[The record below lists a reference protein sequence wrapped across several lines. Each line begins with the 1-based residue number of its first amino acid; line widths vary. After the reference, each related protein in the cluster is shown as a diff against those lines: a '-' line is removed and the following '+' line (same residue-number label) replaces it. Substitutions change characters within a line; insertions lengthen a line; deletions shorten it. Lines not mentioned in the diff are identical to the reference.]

1 MIKLTA
7 YQFIQDC
14 LTWEANFGDDPKVP
28 ERFAEM
34 SKAMCRV
41 ARYVRTGKLG

>member
-41 ARYVRTGKLG
+41 ARYVRTGTLG

>member
-1 MIKLTA
+1 MIKHTA
-7 YQFIQDC
+7 YQLIADC
-14 LTWEANFGDDPKVP
+14 LKWEANFGADEKVP

-41 ARYVRTGKLG
+41 ARYIRTGKL